1 MKKIALMLS
10 CIIIVSGITSCKR
23 SFECACEG
31 KPGIL
36 GGTQGPPKATI
47 EIKTTSKNKAE
58 DRCREIKNS
67 SGVWY
72 QCTIK

>member
-47 EIKTTSKNKAE
+47 EIKIEKQRSIHTTAVFRRPNESANK
-58 DRCREIKNS
+58 IN
-67 SGVWY
+67 
-72 QCTIK
+72 T

>member
-1 MKKIALMLS
+1 MKKTALMLS
-10 CIIIVSGITSCKR
+10 CLIIVSGFTSCKR

-31 KPGIL
+31 NPAIL

-47 EIKTTSKNKAE
+47 AIKTTTKKRAE

-67 SGVWY
+67 TGVWY